1 MRKSSVSESELDET
15 LQSLYEEGRY
25 SEGEELCSDIL
36 KAVRPGCETAKLFLL
51 LNLAAQDDEDKALD
65 LLDELSDGTL
75 REARKLLSF
84 GQETEAEEIVCAG
97 IEVHLNNPDRIQ
109 PELSGQRPLPSV
121 GRSKALQRVIR
132 KIRIYRHPSA
142 SKS

>member
-1 MRKSSVSESELDET
+1 MSEAELDET

-51 LNLAAQDDEDKALD
+51 LNLAAQDDDEKALD
-65 LLDELSDGTL
+65 LLEELSDGTL
-75 REARKLLSF
+75 IEAQKLLSF

-97 IEVHLNNPDRIQ
+97 IEVHLNNPHRVR
-109 PELSGQRPLPSV
+109 PERSGERPLPSL

-132 KIRIYRHPSA
+132 KVRIYRHPSA
-142 SKS
+142 SKN